1 MARTNIKDLTNDIM
15 LHTAFEK
22 ASKSQVEDVLRT
34 IFSTIEDRVVAGD
47 SVHIPGFGKFEAYTS
62 AVSNKTT
69 PKFRAAKAFK
79 ATVLNK

>member
-1 MARTNIKDLTNDIM
+1 MARTNIKDLTNDLM
-15 LHTAFEK
+15 LHTAFDKTSK
-22 ASKSQVEDVLRT
+22 AQVEDVLRSLFTT
-34 IFSTIEDRVVAGD
+34 IADRVIAGD

-79 ATVLNK
+79 AAVLNK